1 LHWCLDVTFR
11 EDDSRIRQ
19 GYAAQNMAVVRHIAL
34 NFLKK
39 EKSKMS
45 IRGKRKKAGWD
56 NDYMIKVLADVIG

>member
-1 LHWCLDVTFR
+1 MLPL

-19 GYAAQNMAVVRHIAL
+19 GFAAQNMAVVRHIAL

-45 IRGKRKKAGWD
+45 VRGKRKKAGWD
-56 NDYMIKVLADVIG
+56 EDYLIKVLADAIG